1 MRQRRILVLT
11 GLLLLLRIVPAL
23 AQEPAQPQEV
33 DRLVH
38 LAKLWGTVRFLH
50 PYLAY
55 KEIDWEEA
63 LVKAI
68 PAVRSARTPR
78 EYADAVQSMLGA
90 LGDPATRVRPVPAPP
105 APEEQS
111 RKPPPLYR
119 WLDAST
125 LLVHLRP
132 DLDNMPSADL
142 EAAFKKLGEEL
153 PRASRVILDIRSLWG
168 LRFQPEYALR
178 QFNSLL
184 VSRPV
189 DPPAQRFV
197 FHSGYRTQV
206 DGPGGYFSGFQTP
219 AVDRLLPEPG
229 TTPRRVV
236 FLVNA
241 DTRVPP
247 VAAALQASGD
257 GAIVSEGPLSDAQLV
272 RQQEIDLGEGFQA
285 WVRTSEVLPRPGW
298 NGLHADAEA
307 AGDDAMTAAALRLLQ
322 QPSQPP
328 AGPVAALPELS
339 WRPDPR
345 RDGMTEPS
353 LEYRLLA
360 VIKLWN
366 VFHYFFPSLAL
377 TDGDWDAALPEFL
390 ARMERVKD
398 GREYAL
404 AVAEMAARADDGH
417 VSLYGN
423 PTLDALYGAKPA
435 PVAVRW
441 IEGAW
446 VIVQVGEPVKGSGAQ
461 VGDVIL
467 TLDGR
472 PVAEREAELRR
483 HFAASTEAG
492 MRRKIADRLLS
503 GPDGSELV
511 LTVRG
516 RGDRIREVRLRR
528 QDWKPGFAGET
539 VRILPGNLGYVDL
552 NRLRIPEVDALFEKV
567 KDTRALILDMR
578 GYPNGTAWFLAP
590 RLNTRGAEL
599 GALFRRPWV
608 SGLEN
613 GLEQAVLSQAQR
625 IPPSDAPKYARPT
638 VMLIDER
645 TVSQAEHTGLFL
657 EMSNGTKFVGTPTAG
672 ANGDIT
678 HLFLPGFA
686 SVRFSGAEVRHADG
700 RQLQRIGLVPDVPV
714 APTIQGIRD
723 GKDEV
728 LDRAVRY
735 LNQELAKS
743 PAPAAAGSP
752 AGRTDAP
759 GSGEAGPSR

>member
-1 MRQRRILVLT
+1 MRRRVLVLT
-11 GLLLLLRIVPAL
+11 GLLLLLRL
-23 AQEPAQPQEV
+23 APGMAQPPATE
-33 DRLVH
+33 RLVH

-55 KEIDWEEA
+55 REIDWEEA

-78 EYADAVQSMLGA
+78 EYADAVQGMLGA
-90 LGDPATRVRPVPAPP
+90 LGDPATRVLPVPAPP
-105 APEEQS
+105 PPEELG

-119 WLDAST
+119 WLDGST
-125 LLVHLRP
+125 LFVHFRP

-142 EAAFKKLGEEL
+142 AAGLEKLGKEL

-168 LRFQPEYALR
+168 LRFRPEYVLG
-178 QFNSLL
+178 QFDSSL
-184 VSRPV
+184 VSRPI

-219 AVDRLLPEPG
+219 AVDRLLPAPG
-229 TTPRRVV
+229 IAPRRVV

-241 DTRVPP
+241 DTVVPP

-257 GAIVSEGPLSDAQLV
+257 GAIGSEGPLTDAQLA
-272 RQQEIDLGEGFQA
+272 RQQEVDLGEGFQA
-285 WVRTSEVLPRPGW
+285 WVRTSEIVPLPGW
-298 NGLHADAEA
+298 AGLHADAEA

-377 TDGDWDAALPEFL
+377 TDGDWDAVLPELL

-404 AVAEMAARADDGH
+404 AMAEMAARADDGH

-446 VIVQVGEPVKGSGAQ
+446 VIVQVGEPAQGSGAE

-472 PVAEREAELRR
+472 PAAEREAELRR
-483 HFAASTEAG
+483 YFAASTEAG

-516 RGDRIREVRLRR
+516 RGDRTREVRLKR
-528 QDWKPGFAGET
+528 QTWKPEFTGET

-552 NRLRIPEVDALFEKV
+552 NRLTIPEVDGLFEKV

-578 GYPNGTAWFLAP
+578 GYPQGVFQFLAS
-590 RLNTRGAEL
+590 RLNTRGAEF

-608 SGLEN
+608 SGLED
-613 GLEQAVLSQAQR
+613 GLEQPGLTSFQA
-625 IPPSDAPKYARPT
+625 IPPSDAPTYKSRT

-645 TVSQAEHTGLFL
+645 TVSQSEHTGLFL
-657 EMSNGTKFVGTPTAG
+657 EMANGTKLIGTPTAG

-678 HLFLPGFA
+678 HLFLPGFS

-735 LNQELAKS
+735 LNEELGKAE
-743 PAPAAAGSP
+743 AGSP
-752 AGRTDAP
+752 AGPSAAP
-759 GSGEAGPSR
+759 GIARGSASD

>member
-1 MRQRRILVLT
+1 MRQRRRVLVLT
-11 GLLLLLRIVPAL
+11 SLLLLLRIAPAS
-23 AQEPAQPQEV
+23 AQTPSDT
-33 DRLVH
+33 DRLVRV
-38 LAKLWGTVRFLH
+38 AKLWGTVRFLH

-68 PAVRSARTPR
+68 PKVRSARTSQ
-78 EYADAVQSMLGA
+78 EYAGAVREMLGA
-90 LGDPATRVRPVPAPP
+90 LGDPATQARPAPAPP
-105 APEEQS
+105 PPGELS
-111 RKPPPLYR
+111 REAPPLYR

-125 LLVHLRP
+125 LFVHLRP
-132 DLDNMPSADL
+132 DVDNGMTY
-142 EAAFKKLGEEL
+142 ERFEQNFQKLRGEL
-153 PRASRVILDIRSLWG
+153 PRASRVIVDLRSLWG
-168 LRFQPEYALR
+168 LRFRPQYALA
-178 QFNSLL
+178 NLDSLL

-206 DGPGGYFSGFQTP
+206 GGPGGYFSGFQIP
-219 AVDRLLPEPG
+219 AVDRFLPESG
-229 TTPRRVV
+229 ITPRRVV

-241 DTRVPP
+241 DTMVPP

-272 RQQEIDLGEGFQA
+272 RQQEVDLGEGFQA

-298 NGLHADAEA
+298 SGLHADAEA
-307 AGDDAMTAAALRLLQ
+307 AGDEAMTAAALRLLQ
-322 QPSQPP
+322 KMPERP
-328 AGPVAALPELS
+328 AGAAVALPEFS
-339 WRPDPR
+339 FRPDPR

-377 TDGDWDAALPEFL
+377 TDSDWDAALPEFL

-404 AVAEMAARADDGH
+404 AVAEMAARANDGH
-417 VSLYGN
+417 VTLAGN
-423 PTLDALYGAKPA
+423 PTLDALYGAKPV

-441 IEGAW
+441 IENAW
-446 VIVQVGEPVKGSGAQ
+446 VIVQVGEPARGSGLE
-461 VGDVIL
+461 VGDILL

-472 PVAEREAELRR
+472 PVAEREAELRS
-483 HFAASTEAG
+483 HLAAATEAG
-492 MRRKIADRLLS
+492 MHRKIADRLLS
-503 GPDGSELV
+503 GADGSELV
-511 LTVRG
+511 LTARG
-516 RGDRIREVRLRR
+516 RGTQAREARLKR
-528 QDWKPGFAGET
+528 QAWAPGFAGET

-552 NRLRIPEVDALFEKV
+552 NRLTVPEVDALFEKV

-590 RLNTRGAEL
+590 RLNTRGAL
-599 GALFRRPWV
+599 YGAIFRRPWV

-613 GLEQAVLSQAQR
+613 ALEPAGLVQPQR
-625 IPPSDAPKYARPT
+625 LPASDAPKYAGRT

-645 TVSQAEHTGLFL
+645 TVSQSEHTGLFL
-657 EMSNGTKFVGTPTAG
+657 EAANGTTFIGSQTAG
-672 ANGDIT
+672 TNGDIT
-678 HLFLPGFA
+678 YFSLPGIA

-700 RQLQRIGLVPDVPV
+700 RQLQRIGLIPDVPV
-714 APTIQGIRD
+714 APTIQGLRE

-728 LDRAVRY
+728 LDRAIRY
-735 LNQELAKS
+735 LEEELGKAE
-743 PAPAAAGSP
+743 AGSR

-759 GSGEAGPSR
+759 GSGGAG